1 MILQIQHS
9 KLDATKIDTESAIF
23 AHIINELKHTNF
35 VLISPRCKDD
45 AQKKSDQNILENG
58 QYLKL
63 CSKRTFQRKVVPPVY
78 RR

>member
-1 MILQIQHS
+1 MLRCQRHVMYAG
-9 KLDATKIDTESAIF
+9 KYL
-23 AHIINELKHTNF
+23 NF

-45 AQKKSDQNILENG
+45 ARKKSDQNILENG

-63 CSKRTFQRKVVPPVY
+63 CSKRAFQRKVVPPVN